1 MIKTYKKVLKNGLT
15 LLLVPD
21 ETKNTTY
28 CELMIKFGGSIR
40 SFMVD
45 NKIYNISY
53 GLAHLLEHNI
63 VENSIYGN
71 SIDHFNK
78 YHTSFNAATTYN
90 ITSFY
95 FETVYDFYNRL
106 EEMISIVNKP
116 LFTNK
121 INTIKKPIY
130 EEIKRKNDI
139 YNYNYVKAL
148 NECIYNNNYINILGD
163 ISDVKNITNKELKF
177 IHNVFYKPQNQ
188 ILAIS
193 GNFNI
198 NKTIQIIEKLYKRNK
213 NINYKIL
220 DSKEKYEVN
229 IKEKTV
235 VEPKIN
241 EQITISFKIPS
252 KKFTKLEKIKLTYYL
267 EFFLKYN
274 FDDNSANFKEVTLK
288 KYSLTSFNKVIDKV
302 LDNMVILSIN
312 LMTKY
317 FDEFKNIVFSSI
329 NKMYISPEYFELE
342 KRITLINHIKNS
354 NNINY
359 IFDQYLTNY
368 LSFNYNKVD
377 SINFINSLNYDEC
390 IELLKR
396 LDFSNYTIVKEVKK

>member
-1 MIKTYKKVLKNGLT
+1 M
-15 LLLVPD
+15 
-21 ETKNTTY
+21 
-28 CELMIKFGGSIR
+28 
-40 SFMVD
+40 
-45 NKIYNISY
+45 
-53 GLAHLLEHNI
+53 
-63 VENSIYGN
+63 
-71 SIDHFNK
+71 
-78 YHTSFNAATTYN
+78 
-90 ITSFY
+90 
-95 FETVYDFYNRL
+95 
-106 EEMISIVNKP
+106 
-116 LFTNK
+116 
-121 INTIKKPIY
+121 
-130 EEIKRKNDI
+130 
-139 YNYNYVKAL
+139 
-148 NECIYNNNYINILGD
+148 
-163 ISDVKNITNKELKF
+163 
-177 IHNVFYKPQNQ
+177 
-188 ILAIS
+188 
-193 GNFNI
+193 
-198 NKTIQIIEKLYKRNK
+198 
-213 NINYKIL
+213 
-220 DSKEKYEVN
+220 
-229 IKEKTV
+229 
-235 VEPKIN
+235 
-241 EQITISFKIPS
+241 
-252 KKFTKLEKIKLTYYL
+252 

-354 NNINY
+354 TNINY